1 MKYDLKKI
9 MSRAWE
15 IKKEADRRVKNNK
28 LNLLDFSELKSSEK
42 AVFSICLEM
51 AWEEAKKDAETIT
64 ITSNVVRVQDWFLRQ
79 KCGSEV
85 SNFGNT
91 IEILKETQKAV
102 YGNIYYLDGTPNVN
116 VVYINLAYV
125 NFIIL
130 LSFKKV
136 KEIYEMSNL
145 ARIRKEK
152 MLSQAELVKVSGVSK
167 SVILKYESGER
178 DINKA
183 SGATLLKIATALSC
197 KIEDLLERGK
207 RKSGNVLLFNYYCN
221 YEKVCIEEEN
231 EWQEEHEGELHPVY
245 GTWDCGE
252 GSAREDFSNYAGLE
266 EEITFEKMLELE
278 RRYE

>member
-1 MKYDLKKI
+1 
-9 MSRAWE
+9 
-15 IKKEADRRVKNNK
+15 
-28 LNLLDFSELKSSEK
+28 
-42 AVFSICLEM
+42 
-51 AWEEAKKDAETIT
+51 
-64 ITSNVVRVQDWFLRQ
+64 
-79 KCGSEV
+79 
-85 SNFGNT
+85 
-91 IEILKETQKAV
+91 
-102 YGNIYYLDGTPNVN
+102 
-116 VVYINLAYV
+116 
-125 NFIIL
+125 
-130 LSFKKV
+130 
-136 KEIYEMSNL
+136 MSNL

-197 KIEDLLERGK
+197 KIEDLLEGK
-207 RKSGNVLLFNYYCN
+207 EEIMEDVLFNLYCDWR
-221 YEKVCIEEEN
+221 ESIEEEN
-231 EWQEEHEGELHPVY
+231 EWQEEHGGSHPVY